1 MIFIG
6 STVNLDE
13 RNLKFFNL
21 ITHWVC
27 GALPLGKYF
36 TESKISKT
44 VIINKKITF
53 LECSQSFHAR
63 SVPKHGAI

>member
-1 MIFIG
+1 MIFIK
-6 STVNLDE
+6 SISNLDGH
-13 RNLKFFNL
+13 NLKFFNL

-44 VIINKKITF
+44 VIIKKK
-53 LECSQSFHAR
+53 SRYAR
-63 SVPKHGAI
+63 SVPRARAIVPGNM

>member
-1 MIFIG
+1 MIFIK
-6 STVNLDE
+6 SISNLDGH
-13 RNLKFFNL
+13 NLKFFNL

-44 VIINKKITF
+44 VIIKKNLGTLVRY
-53 LECSQSFHAR
+53 LELGQ
-63 SVPKHGAI
+63 